1 MAMTEE
7 TMWVAGEWCAAS
19 DDATGEVLNPATGET
34 IASVPRATIADVDR
48 AVDASRTALNAPE
61 WKAMDPAQ
69 RGRILNKMA
78 AVTYQHAK
86 SLAKLESENNGKT
99 FREALSEIRYGAWT
113 LEYYAG
119 MSDKIEGSTIPV
131 PGPRL
136 NYTLRQPLGVTAHIV
151 PWNFPLQLALRSI
164 APALAAGCTV
174 IAKPASWTPLSLL
187 SWARVIDE
195 ADVGLPTGVLQV
207 LTGSGAIAGDA
218 LAGHPGVDGV
228 VLTGGVPTGQAVM
241 AKASENLTPVTLE
254 LGGKGANV
262 VFSDANLRY
271 AAKAICFGIFMNAGQ
286 MCWAGSRLLVHHD
299 IHDALV
305 EAVCAE
311 VSKWPVGPGLE
322 DGVRMGSLVHQRHRE
337 DVLEKL
343 ARGLKDGGKVVLG
356 GNALDREGAF
366 MEATVVTGV
375 LPTNSLFQE
384 ELFGPVL
391 TVTPFETDEEALKM
405 ANDTPFGLLNGVWTN
420 DLGRAHRMARDLEC
434 GMVSINEYPIT
445 FPQTAFTGWKHS
457 GIGVEQ
463 SQDALR
469 FYTKVKNV
477 NVKL

>member
-1 MAMTEE
+1 MGEE
-7 TMWVAGEWCAAS
+7 QMWIGGEWCAS
-19 DDATGEVLNPATGET
+19 STGETSDVLNPATGDL
-34 IASVPRATIADVDR
+34 IATVPRASTEDVERCVTSSR
-48 AVDASRTALNAPE
+48 AAFENPD

-78 AVTYQHAK
+78 AVTYAK
-86 SLAKLESENNGKT
+86 AKELAVLESTNNGKT

-113 LEYYAG
+113 LEYFAG
-119 MSDKIEGSTIPV
+119 LSDKIEGSTIPV
-131 PGPRL
+131 PGARL

-187 SWARVIDE
+187 AWAKAVDE
-195 ADVGLPTGVLQV
+195 ADTGLPSGVLQV
-207 LTGSGAIAGDA
+207 LTGSGALVGDG

-254 LGGKGANV
+254 LGGKGANI
-262 VFSDANLRY
+262 VFPDANLRY

-286 MCWAGSRLLVHHD
+286 MCWAGSRLLVHEDVHD
-299 IHDALV
+299 ELV
-305 EAVCAE
+305 KAVCDE
-311 VSKWPVGPGLE
+311 VSKWAVGPGME
-322 DGVRMGSLVHQRHRE
+322 EGVRMGSLVHERHRAE
-337 DVLEKL
+337 VLEKL
-343 ARGLKDGGKVVLG
+343 EAGLAQGGTVVLG
-356 GNALDREGAF
+356 GKALERDGAF

-375 LPTNSLFQE
+375 GQDDLLFQD

-391 TVTPFETDEEALKM
+391 TVTSFADDEEALAL
-405 ANDTPFGLLNGVWTN
+405 ANNTPFGLLNGVWTN
-420 DLGRAHRMARDLEC
+420 DLRRAHRLARDWEC

-457 GIGVEQ
+457 GIGIEQ